1 MPETSLVCK
10 HCQLPIPPHELVLDT
25 IDEQDY
31 HFCCQ
36 GCRGAF
42 RIITGAGLEHFYRQ
56 RRWTEPGPAEG
67 AFENSFNPQLIASL
81 VHQGEH
87 GTELSFL
94 VEGIRCSSCVWLN
107 EKILSALDGVLDVRI
122 NYGTHRARVRFDQE
136 RVAPEA
142 ILNRVAQ
149 LGYRPRPLTAQALQ
163 DAGLKERR
171 SLLIRFGTA
180 VFLSMQLMGYSL
192 ALYAGYFQ
200 GIDPAARQ
208 MIQYFA
214 AGVTT
219 PVVFYAGWPFLA
231 GGWRSLRNRAP
242 NMDLLIALGVLTAY
256 LYSLVMLVTGG
267 EVYFDS
273 AAMIVTL
280 ILLGR
285 LLESAARRQA
295 SAGIDRL
302 LQLAPDRSLRLL
314 PDGTRELID
323 SNHLQPGDLI
333 LVGPGERFAADGALA
348 EGATDVDESIVTGE
362 PLPVHRVPGDLITS
376 GSLNISTSVK
386 VRIGRPASDSFIA
399 RVARLV
405 EEAQA
410 RRAPVQAVADR
421 VAGWFVPTV
430 ILIAG
435 ATFWFWFRQG
445 FGLGPAVINATS
457 VLVVACPC
465 ALGLA
470 TPTAIL
476 VASGAAARNGI
487 LFRGG
492 DILEQTARL
501 TLIAFDKTGTL
512 TEGTPSVSRI
522 LPRGTSEA
530 ELLTIA
536 ARIESGTH
544 HPIASGILR
553 EAARRGI
560 PTPFQTGVTTLPG
573 RGLQL
578 ELPTETLLAGHWS
591 FLDQAGIET
600 GQDQPSEQTTTVHL
614 ASNRRY
620 LGAIQLED
628 QLRPE
633 AEAALQ
639 TLHALG
645 YRTSLLTGDP
655 SSAGQRAAAR
665 LGIETLEQGLT
676 PQQKADWIHWRQLQ
690 GERIMMVGD
699 GINDAPALAA
709 AEVGCAMAGGTD
721 IALETSDII
730 LSRPDL
736 GKLVTA
742 IQLARKSL
750 RIIKEN
756 LFWAFTYN
764 LVAIPLAA
772 AGKLAPVY
780 AAAAM
785 AVSSVLVVGN
795 SLRLSR
801 NGPSQR
807 PSDLPKERLQHA

>member
-1 MPETSLVCK
+1 MSETSLVCK
-10 HCQLPIPPHELVLDT
+10 HCQLPIPPHELILDT
-25 IDEQDY
+25 IDEQVY
-31 HFCCQ
+31 QFCCQ

-42 RIITGAGLEHFYRQ
+42 RIITGAGLDHFYRQ
-56 RRWTEPGPAEG
+56 RHWTEPGPAEG
-67 AFENSFNPQLIASL
+67 AFTDSFNPRLIASL
-81 VHQGEH
+81 VHLGAH
-87 GTELSFL
+87 GHEISFL

-107 EKILSALDGVLDVRI
+107 EKILLALDGVLDARI
-122 NYGTHRARVRFDQE
+122 NYGTHRARVRFD
-136 RVAPEA
+136 PEQ
-142 ILNRVAQ
+142 ISPEDIFKRVAQ
-149 LGYRPRPLTAQALQ
+149 LGYRPRPLTARALQ
-163 DAGLKERR
+163 DAGLRERR

-180 VFLSMQLMGYSL
+180 AFLSMQLMGYSL

-208 MIQYFA
+208 LIQYFA

-256 LYSLVMLVTGG
+256 FYSLLMLFTGG

-314 PDGTRELID
+314 PDGTQELID
-323 SNHLQPGDLI
+323 SSHLQPGDLI

-362 PLPVHRVPGDLITS
+362 PLPVHRAPGDMITS

-386 VRIGRPASDSFIA
+386 LRIGRPASDSFIA

-410 RRAPVQAVADR
+410 RRAPVQAVSDR
-421 VAGWFVPTV
+421 VSAWFVPTV
-430 ILIAG
+430 ILIAC
-435 ATFWFWFRQG
+435 ATFWFWFRQDAG
-445 FGLGPAVINATS
+445 IGIAVLNATS

-470 TPTAIL
+470 TPTAIM
-476 VASGAAARNGI
+476 VASGAAARSGI

-492 DILEQTARL
+492 DILEQAARL

-512 TEGTPSVSRI
+512 TEGTPSVSSI
-522 LPRGTSEA
+522 HPQTVSET
-530 ELLTIA
+530 ELLTLA
-536 ARIESGTH
+536 ARIEAGTR
-544 HPIASGILR
+544 HPIATGILQ
-553 EAARRGI
+553 EAVRRGI
-560 PTPFQTGVTTLPG
+560 PTPFQSGVTTLPG
-573 RGLQL
+573 RGL
-578 ELPTETLLAGHWS
+578 ELNLATATIRAGNRN
-591 FLDQAGIET
+591 FLDQAGIEIGEDT
-600 GQDQPSEQTTTVHL
+600 HPELTTTVHL

-620 LGAIQLED
+620 LGSIQLED

-633 AEAALQ
+633 AKAALQ
-639 TLHALG
+639 SLHASG
-645 YRTSLLTGDP
+645 YQTSLLTGDP
-655 SSAGQRAAAR
+655 SVAGKLVAAQ

-676 PQQKADWIHWRQLQ
+676 PQQKADWIHSRQMQ
-690 GERIMMVGD
+690 GERVMMVGD
-699 GINDAPALAA
+699 GINDAPALAVA
-709 AEVGCAMAGGTD
+709 DVGCAMAGGTD

-742 IQLARKSL
+742 IRLARRTL

-764 LVAIPLAA
+764 LVAIPLAT
-772 AGKLAPVY
+772 AGKLAPAY

-795 SLRLSR
+795 SLRLAR
-801 NGPSQR
+801 NDSQQQ
-807 PSDLPKERLQHA
+807 SLPWPEERLQRA